1 MKKMFRLMRGCEK
14 NVHLRKIWMT
24 MKLTTFLFFLGIM
37 QMMASEAYSQTTKM
51 TLQLEDVAVKQVL
64 DQIEEKS
71 EFFFLYNSKLV
82 DVNRKVSVDAKD
94 ERIDEILNNLF
105 QKTGVVYTVVD
116 RQIVLTNKADQAGF
130 ISQSSQQG
138 KKVTGKVTDQTG
150 ASLPGVSVVVKGT
163 TTGVITDNSGI
174 YALSNIP
181 ENAILQFSFVGMKM
195 QEILVGNQTTVTVV
209 LADETIGL
217 EEVVAIGYG
226 TIKRSSVTAAITSI
240 AAKDIKDMP
249 TSNAATALQ
258 GKLPG
263 VIVQQTSGS
272 PGSTP
277 SIKVRGF
284 GSISAGTNPLI
295 VVDGNIV
302 SSTVFST
309 LTASEIENIDVLKD
323 ASSTAIYGSRGSN
336 GVIMVTTKRGKSGK
350 TLINFDVYT
359 GFQQVT
365 KKVDVLNSRQY
376 ADFAK
381 EAFNNAYLERVSGAK
396 ATDPNSIRPQ
406 PSERMRYPQGDFYS
420 WYNFDD
426 PAKVASLPY
435 TDFQEEI
442 FRNAPIHNYQLTSSG
457 GNDKIRFLISGGY
470 LNQDG
475 IVEKSTLNRYTFR
488 TNIDLNVTSKFRV
501 GLDINPSYRVQ
512 DNVNT
517 DGHWAN
523 NGVITAAL
531 SALPMAPVYNADGSQ
546 WSSQQE
552 LAAPYGLPGI
562 TNPIANIRENND
574 ETKMLS
580 LLGNAYAEYDFLK
593 SFKYRMSGN
602 MAFNDNR
609 RNTYRTSRMPLNQL
623 LPPNQAIG
631 GANSSMDISYLF
643 NQTLSFNHSIN
654 EVHNF
659 NALLGMEA
667 TKYYYENS
675 SAGAISFPNDVVQT
689 LNYGTV
695 NSGSSFK
702 TENSVVSYF
711 GRVNY
716 DYMGKYLLNASVR
729 RDGSSLFGP
738 DNRWGTF
745 PAASIAWRATKEA
758 FMENYKF
765 ISETKIRASY
775 GLAGNNAFN
784 NNYPYVGLLRP
795 DNYVLGN
802 QLANGLGASSLGNPL
817 LGWEKSRQ
825 TDLGVDLGFFNSR
838 IYFIADYYHR
848 LTTDLLLNVNVPTL
862 SGFSSTVKNIGK
874 MENKGWEFSLSTRN
888 LTGQFTWNT
897 NVNVS
902 FNRNKV
908 IALGPTG
915 DRILSSSGVG
925 DTHVTMIG
933 EPIGSFFGYKQLGV
947 YKDQADLDS
956 YPHFID
962 SKPGDVKYEDVN
974 GDKKLDATDRTVIGN
989 NQPKFIYGFTN
1000 TFGYKGFELNVVFN
1014 GVQGGKILNLSRRFF
1029 DNLEGTANNLTTVL
1043 NRWHSPDQPG
1053 NGIEPRANSRS
1064 TGQNNAIS
1072 SRWVEDGSFLRI
1084 QNITLGYKI
1093 PQMLLEKVKIQ
1104 SARIYLSAQNP
1115 VTWSKYLGYNPE
1127 VSGYEGALTGGVD
1140 YGSYPLANTF
1150 IIGLNLGF

>member
-1 MKKMFRLMRGCEK
+1 MRGCEK

-24 MKLTTFLFFLGIM
+24 MKLTTFLFFLSIM

>member
-1 MKKMFRLMRGCEK
+1 MRGCEK